1 MATAITI
8 EKVNYGNS
16 VSGPQ
21 TWTIAYKK
29 WDDPG
34 AYTVVDSAAVADAG
48 GVLSSPVVIGGLT
61 AGELYYVQT
70 SNNCQSPATI
80 YQQSIQ
86 LTS

>member
-1 MATAITI
+1 MATSFTI
-8 EKVNYGNS
+8 NKINYGNS

-34 AYTVVDSAAVADAG
+34 AYTVVDSAAVADADG
-48 GVLSSPVVIGGLT
+48 NLSVPVVVGGLIS
-61 AGELYYVQT
+61 GELYYTQT

-86 LTS
+86 LT

>member
-1 MATAITI
+1 MATSFTI
-8 EKVNYGNS
+8 NKVNYGNS

-34 AYTVVDSAAVADAG
+34 AYTVVDSAAVADAAG
-48 GVLSSPVVIGGLT
+48 NLSSPVVVGGLIS
-61 AGELYYVQT
+61 GELYYTQT

-86 LTS
+86 LT